1 MSHSKHVDGYSSVD
15 VDSVA
20 PNSVRVP
27 GARKGVS
34 NCVYSW
40 GKKKV
45 GRVMH
50 IGKMACP
57 EGPRRE

>member
-1 MSHSKHVDGYSSVD
+1 MGDHSSVD

-34 NCVYSW
+34 NFVYSW

-57 EGPRRE
+57 LSRRST